1 MRTTLLPS
9 QMGNRKGRKGIRSF
23 PQFTIVAILAIT
35 LPLTGLLPLSFAWAK
50 LGEASRIE
58 LPNGLTLVLKEY
70 HQIPVAYFS
79 LIVPGGGAQERAEK
93 AGLAGLAANL
103 LVKGTAHRDAQSISE
118 QIDFLGGSLSA
129 GVTYDYSSLSLEV
142 LSKDIDKGLELFFD
156 CLLHPTFPQEELE
169 RMRSQALAALSQSNE
184 EPGVLIGKRFRAL
197 LYKDHP
203 YGHPLGGTRQSL
215 TSINRE
221 DVTGFYRSF
230 WIPNQ
235 AILVALGDF
244 REAEMV
250 EKLRRYFSNWPG
262 GKASI
267 ASIPAPQPL
276 RGRKVVLIDKPD
288 LTQANILLGNVGV
301 PRDTP
306 RLFPLS
312 LANGVLGRMGFSSR
326 LMDEI
331 RSNLGLAY
339 DVDSHF
345 SMGKVAGPFAIDT
358 STQNENVGKAIAA
371 ILEQLKIFREKGLSP
386 EELAKVK
393 TYKKG
398 IYFIA
403 LQESSALVA
412 QMGDIEFY
420 HLPRDLIDTYQERI
434 DRVTLEQANATAY
447 DLFPYQDLL
456 IVILGKA
463 QEIESQL
470 AGLGDLVIEPFR
482 PE

>member
-1 MRTTLLPS
+1 
-9 QMGNRKGRKGIRSF
+9 
-23 PQFTIVAILAIT
+23 
-35 LPLTGLLPLSFAWAK
+35 
-50 LGEASRIE
+50 
-58 LPNGLTLVLKEY
+58 
-70 HQIPVAYFS
+70 
-79 LIVPGGGAQERAEK
+79 
-93 AGLAGLAANL
+93 
-103 LVKGTAHRDAQSISE
+103 
-118 QIDFLGGSLSA
+118 
-129 GVTYDYSSLSLEV
+129 
-142 LSKDIDKGLELFFD
+142 
-156 CLLHPTFPQEELE
+156 
-169 RMRSQALAALSQSNE
+169 
-184 EPGVLIGKRFRAL
+184 
-197 LYKDHP
+197 
-203 YGHPLGGTRQSL
+203 
-215 TSINRE
+215 
-221 DVTGFYRSF
+221 VTGFYRRF

-358 STQNENVGKAIAA
+358 STRNENVGKAIAA
-371 ILEQLKIFREKGLSP
+371 ILEQLKIFREKGLRP

-412 QMGDIEFY
+412 QMADIEFY

-434 DRVTLEQANATAY
+434 DRVTLEQANAAAY

-470 AGLGDLVIEPFR
+470 AGLGDMVIEPFR